1 MTRSETLLGNKNA
14 KDLPSVPLGFRL
26 REQVRPGLRERQ
38 ITTGRMHREPA
49 VRDRGGHRRAIFL
62 IAATGLSE
70 LLIDDGDRQPPGVIG
85 RDRIRQLKQ
94 FLLGGL

>member
-1 MTRSETLLGNKNA
+1 M
-14 KDLPSVPLGFRL
+14 
-26 REQVRPGLRERQ
+26 
-38 ITTGRMHREPA
+38 
-49 VRDRGGHRRAIFL
+49 RDRGGHRRAIFL